1 LSEAALWVLIDHP
14 SEPLKGRGMTQVSQK
29 YTRRSILTTFTLV
42 SAGALLT
49 ACSGAASTPA
59 APKADTKPATDTKP
73 AAPAAA
79 ASPAA
84 PVAQPATTSAPV
96 AAASPAAAAASSPVA
111 AANPASGDGVGMVK
125 GAFEGEAKALN
136 GAGATFPAALYSK
149 WFDEYYKQSGVQ
161 INYQSIGSGGGIK
174 SIQDATVDFGATD
187 GPMTDEQ
194 LKAAKGGN
202 IFHIP
207 AALGAVVP
215 TYNIPGITAVLKFTP
230 DTLAGIF
237 LGDIAKWNDPKLVAD
252 NPDLSKIDKDIVSVH
267 RSDGSGT
274 TYIWVDYLSTVSPAW
289 KSKIGTA
296 TSVNWPNGLGG
307 KGNEGVAGEVKQNPY
322 SIGYVELIYAL
333 QNKLGVGLV
342 KNKSGNFVE
351 PKLDTV
357 SAAAANVA
365 QTIAPDLRASI
376 VDAPGADAYPI
387 SGFTWLL
394 AYEKMEDPA
403 KATALTRLIWWGT
416 HDAQK
421 FNAELGYAP
430 VPPAI
435 VAKGDEL
442 IKKITAG
449 GKPAFPGR

>member
-1 LSEAALWVLIDHP
+1 MMPE
-14 SEPLKGRGMTQVSQK
+14 RSQK
-29 YTRRSILTTFTLV
+29 FTRRSILSTLTLA
-42 SAGALLT
+42 SAGALLA
-49 ACSGAASTPA
+49 ACSGGAASTPA
-59 APKADTKPATDTKP
+59 APKTESKPAEASKP
-73 AAPAAA
+73 AAG
-79 ASPAA
+79 ASPVA

-96 AAASPAAAAASSPVA
+96 AASPAAAAGASPVA
-111 AANPASGDGVGMVK
+111 AAKPASGEGVGLVK
-125 GAFEGEAKALN
+125 GPFEGEAKTLN

-149 WFDEYYKQSGVQ
+149 WFNEYSKLSGVNV
-161 INYQSIGSGGGIK
+161 NYQSIGSGGGIK
-174 SIQDATVDFGATD
+174 SIQDGTVDFGATD

-207 AALGAVVP
+207 AALGAVVA
-215 TYNIPGITAVLKFTP
+215 TYNIPEVSAPLKFTSEV
-230 DTLAGIF
+230 LAGIF
-237 LGDIAKWNDPKLVAD
+237 LGDISKWNDPKLVAD
-252 NPDLSKIDKDIVSVH
+252 NPDLSKVNKDIVSVH

-274 TYIWVDYLSTVSPAW
+274 TYIFVDYLSTVSADW

-307 KGNEGVAGEVKQNPY
+307 KGNEGVAGEIKQNPY
-322 SIGYVELIYAL
+322 TIGYVELIYAI

-342 KNKSGNFVE
+342 KNKSGNFIE

-357 SAAAANVA
+357 SAAAANIA
-365 QTIAPDLRASI
+365 ATIAPDLRASI

-403 KATALTRLIWWGT
+403 KATALTRLMWWAT
-416 HDAQK
+416 HDAQT
-421 FNAELGYAP
+421 FNADLGYAP
-430 VPPAI
+430 VPAAI